1 MIQKLEPSDTTLY
14 RQTAEK
20 LTHLIREGTL
30 RAGDRLPSVR
40 HLSRDW
46 EISISTVV
54 QAYRLLE
61 NHGLVEARP
70 QSGFYV
76 LATRRDRLPEPSGT
90 TPGEAPV
97 AVTKSAFHLQLM
109 QDSQDPRLVKLGAA
123 VPDPELLPATKLNRI
138 MGAIARRKP
147 HRAVAYEFPPGARE
161 LRTAI
166 ARRAISHGLELSPDD
181 LVITTGAH
189 EALVLALRAVAKP
202 GDTVAIESPTFYG
215 LFNVLEA
222 LHLRAVEVP
231 TNPREGMS
239 LEALQIIL
247 ESHRPAAIITIPNF
261 HNPLGFV
268 MSDDRKRDLVELAAR
283 HRVPLIEDDIYA
295 DFYRD
300 ERPRCLRTFDQTG
313 NVMTVSS
320 FSKTIAP
327 GYRIGYI
334 AAGRY
339 HDQVLQ
345 AKMML
350 NVATA
355 TLPQLAIAE
364 FLMEGG
370 YDHHLRGLRRELAQR
385 VDLLSD
391 LACRYFPVGTHVTR
405 PAGGFVLWVQFPDS
419 VDSYRLYREAIA
431 HGITIMPG
439 PQFSPREDAFRS
451 CVRLNGAFVKPG
463 CEGRIAELGELARKV
478 MRES

>member
-1 MIQKLEPSDTTLY
+1 MIQKLDERDTTLY

-20 LTHLIREGTL
+20 VAHLIREGTL

-40 HLSRDW
+40 ELSRDW

-61 NHGLVEARP
+61 NQGLIEARP

-76 LATRRDRLPEPSGT
+76 KATLLQRLPEPSVIPPT
-90 TPGEAPV
+90 DSPV
-97 AVTKSAFHLQLM
+97 DVTKSALHLQIM
-109 QDSQDPRLVKLGAA
+109 QDSQDPRLLKLGAA
-123 VPDPELLPATKLNRI
+123 VPDPELLPAAKLNRI
-138 MGAIARRKP
+138 MGAIGRRKP

-161 LRTAI
+161 LRVAI
-166 ARRAISHGLELSPDD
+166 ARRAISHGLDLTPDD

-189 EALVLALRAVAKP
+189 EALVLALRAVTRP

-239 LEALQIIL
+239 LEALEVIL

-261 HNPLGFV
+261 HNPLGFL
-268 MSDDRKRDLVELAAR
+268 MSDERKKRLVELAAER
-283 HRVPLIEDDIYA
+283 HVPLIEDDIYA
-295 DFYRD
+295 DFYRE
-300 ERPRCLRTFDQTG
+300 ERPRCLRTFDRTG
-313 NVMTVSS
+313 GVMTVSS

-334 AAGRY
+334 APGKYLRE
-339 HDQVLQ
+339 VLQ
-345 AKMML
+345 GKLML

-364 FLMEGG
+364 FLMEGS

-385 VDLLSD
+385 VDFLSD
-391 LACRYFPVGTHVTR
+391 LTARHFPEGTHITR
-405 PAGGFVLWVQFPDS
+405 PAGGFILWAQFPPS
-419 VDSYRLYREAIA
+419 VDAYRLYREAIKV
-431 HGITIMPG
+431 GITIMPG

-451 CVRLNGAFVKPG
+451 CVRLNAAFVKPG
-463 CEGRIAELGELARKV
+463 CEGRIAELGDLARKV
-478 MRES
+478 ARG